1 MLNLANP
8 SRIFNQTR
16 HQSQFWGHDS
26 AMQWSF
32 FVTEGALK
40 RLQPNVERSEASCCS
55 ALILIEPLYTPRAKR
70 LLRAARR
77 CGLFFSAG
85 LRRTELRELLVGSVF
100 PQSFVRARIPTR
112 NGALFFLFFSR
123 LWFFLLAIA
132 SQLAL
137 CHLVLPSLALDA
149 AFSLPARHRCTC
161 RAV

>member
-1 MLNLANP
+1 MLNFANP
-8 SRIFNQTR
+8 SRIFNPTR
-16 HQSQFWGHDS
+16 RAVRFWGHDS

-70 LLRAARR
+70 LLRARR
-77 CGLFFSAG
+77 CGLFSTG

-100 PQSFVRARIPTR
+100 PNHSYALEYRRDR
-112 NGALFFLFFSR
+112 GALLLILFR